1 MLIFSARNSAICI
14 PSFIL
19 FEKTNRGRM
28 VWFYVVV
35 LLIHSGVIWF
45 YHGLNSAAAMLLFT
59 IVLLHT
65 SLILALVF
73 IVI

>member
-1 MLIFSARNSAICI
+1 
-14 PSFIL
+14 
-19 FEKTNRGRM
+19 M
-28 VWFYVVV
+28 VLCVVV

-73 IVI
+73 MVISLFFCLKAYAENWFCVPWYPAGILA